1 MPDITVSFTDAQWTR
16 VVAASTFIK
25 GPAGDGTDITA
36 DYLSADW
43 KEKIESA
50 VKEYERREASTDDF

>member
-1 MPDITVSFTDAQWTR
+1 
-16 VVAASTFIK
+16 VAASTFIK

-50 VKEYERREASTDDF
+50 VKEYERREASIDDF